1 MNEATDRK
9 LQQQVLLGRRVEHDR
24 LMLADEVLRAALEGT
39 RHLTAGERTALQAS
53 PLTLRRFHALS
64 RERAAAAQQWQRSSG
79 MLRAAAGSAP
89 LDSIDTDDGYW
100 TLHFVAQDGLWRIIL
115 ALDAGAPMAQA
126 LVQNAPAL
134 RVVDGAGNVV
144 LQGVLDDDGECEA
157 AWPADT
163 APAEYFQQH
172 GAVFAVEPVR

>member
-24 LMLADEVLRAALEGT
+24 LMLGDEVLRAALDGT

-53 PLTLRRFHALS
+53 PVTLRRMRVLS
-64 RERAAAAQQWQRSSG
+64 AERAANTRSWQGSRG
-79 MLRAAAGSAP
+79 LLRAAAGGMAAEA
-89 LDSIDTDDGYW
+89 IGTDDGFW
-100 TLHFVAQDGLWRIIL
+100 TLHFVPDGAHWRIIL

-126 LVQNAPAL
+126 LMRSDCML

-144 LQGVLDDDGECEA
+144 LTGVLDGDGECEA
-157 AWPADT
+157 GWPFDA
-163 APAEYFQQH
+163 APALHLQQH
-172 GAVFAVEPVR
+172 GAAFAVEPVR